1 MAGAGVLVD
10 VDGTLV
16 DSNYHH
22 ALAWSRA
29 LLDHGC
35 HARLAAIHRL
45 IGMGGSEMLEK
56 LIGSDDQA
64 IADSWR
70 SHFDQLL
77 PEVRAF
83 EGAADLLRAFKERGL
98 QVVLATSSPEDLLVA
113 MRAKIDA
120 EDAIDLVVCAGDVE
134 RAKPAPDIFAVA
146 LDKAG
151 LDRERVLVLGDSVW
165 DVHAATAAGLGCVA
179 LETGGF
185 SDGEL
190 TDAGAIAVYTDPMGL
205 LEKLRS
211 SPFSALTDPSQA

>member
-56 LIGSDDQA
+56 LIGHDDQA
-64 IADSWR
+64 ISDSWR
-70 SHFDQLL
+70 SHFDELL
-77 PEVRAF
+77 PEILAF
-83 EGAADLLRAFKERGL
+83 EGAADLLRALKERGL
-98 QVVLATSSPEDLLVA
+98 RVVLATSSPADLLA
-113 MRAKIDA
+113 EMRAKIDA
-120 EDAIDLVVCAGDVE
+120 EDAIDLVVSAGDVE

-146 LDKAG
+146 QEKAG

-185 SDGEL
+185 SHGEL
-190 TDAGAIAVYTDPMGL
+190 TEAGAIAVYTDAMSLKP
-205 LEKLRS
+205 ELRR
-211 SPFSALTDPSQA
+211 SPLGALNA